1 MDLINRD
8 WGQILIMKVQ
18 LDQVFTSD
26 HVPTATE
33 QEEID
38 KLIHNVVKKI
48 FDCNLDFGMKLDKL
62 YPPVIKY
69 YQTDDSTNYVQ
80 ATLKLQTLQLTKP
93 NCNVQTISK
102 NSRTSTS

>member
-1 MDLINRD
+1 
-8 WGQILIMKVQ
+8 MKVQ

-48 FDCNLDFGMKLDKL
+48 FDFNLDFGMKLDKL